1 MKLFNKEKGKI
12 TGLVLVIV
20 LFVLLILKFLLK

>member
-1 MKLFNKEKGKI
+1 MKLFNKEKRKI

>member
-12 TGLVLVIV
+12 TRLVLVIV